1 MPPTAPAFTP
11 YTAVH
16 ETHAGVVFLVGD
28 RAYKMKKPEN
38 FGFLDYSTRERRL
51 AACHREVE
59 LNRRLAPDVYVGVFD
74 VSDAEG
80 RAVDHLVAMRRMPDA
95 RRLSTLVRDGSD
107 VGAQLRRVAR
117 VLAAFHADANRGDEI
132 SAHGAACALRG
143 RWSDSFAQ
151 VRAFPQDVL
160 EGRTEEIER
169 LALRFIDGRHA
180 LFSSRID
187 QGRVVDGHGDLL
199 ADDVFCLDDGPRILD
214 CLEFDDAL
222 RFVDGLDDAA
232 FLAMDL
238 ERLGAAEAA
247 NSFLDRYADFAGDP
261 APTALYHHYIAYRA
275 FVRAKVACLRAQQG
289 GQGAAE
295 EARLLADLCL
305 RRLRGNAVRLVVVGG
320 TPATGKST
328 LAGQMADRLGMVRL
342 SSDRVRKERA
352 GVDPMQ
358 SAAAAHGE
366 GLYSAENTDTV
377 YRDLLDRA
385 RRLLA
390 MGESVV
396 LDASFADTRH
406 RRGARGLAEEARA
419 DLAEIR
425 CTAPDEEIDRR
436 LDRRAH
442 EASVSDAD
450 ARIARRMEAAFAE
463 WPEAVVVDT
472 SRQDPAAP
480 EDVLPGAPKGDT
492 RRRRVTIRPSAEETE
507 IF

>member
-1 MPPTAPAFTP
+1 MPPTAQTFMP
-11 YTAVH
+11 YAAVH
-16 ETHAGVVFLVGD
+16 ETHAGVVFLVGN
-28 RAYKMKKPEN
+28 RAYKMKKPED
-38 FGFLDYSTRERRL
+38 FGFLDYSTRERRH
-51 AACHREVE
+51 AACHREVR
-59 LNRRLAPDVYVGVFD
+59 LNSRLAADVYDGVFD
-74 VSDAEG
+74 VTDARG
-80 RAVDHLVAMRRMPDA
+80 RPVDHLVAMHRMPDA

-107 VGAQLRRVAR
+107 VGAQLRRIAR
-117 VLAAFHADANRGDEI
+117 VLAAFHAGADRGDEI
-132 SAHGAACALRG
+132 SVQGAASALRG
-143 RWSDSFAQ
+143 RWSDGFAQ
-151 VRAFPQDVL
+151 VRALLQDVL

-169 LALRFIDGRHA
+169 LALRFVDGRHA
-180 LFSSRID
+180 LFASRID

-247 NSFLDRYADFAGDP
+247 DSFLDRYADFAGDP
-261 APTALYHHYIAYRA
+261 APTALHHHYIAYRA

-305 RRLRGNAVRLVVVGG
+305 RHLRGNAVRLVVVGG

-342 SSDRVRKERA
+342 SSDRIRKERA
-352 GVDPMQ
+352 GLDPMQ

-366 GLYSAENTDTV
+366 GLYSAETTDTV

-406 RRGARGLAEEARA
+406 RNGARDLAEEARA
-419 DLAEIR
+419 DLTEVR
-425 CTAPDEEIDRR
+425 CTAPADEIDRR
-436 LDRRAH
+436 LNRRAH
-442 EASVSDAD
+442 ESSVSDAD
-450 ARIARRMEAAFAE
+450 SRIARPMEASFTD
-463 WPEAVVVDT
+463 WPEAVVADT
-472 SRQDPAAP
+472 SKQDPAAP
-480 EDVLPGAPKGDT
+480 EDLIPGAPGTGRSPATRGKG
-492 RRRRVTIRPSAEETE
+492 ATE
-507 IF
+507 R